1 MSRLGIALMIFV
13 ALALRAWQTLA
24 DEKIRLVTL
33 AILAMFAV
41 RTVAASKTRDSQRDL
56 RD

>member
-1 MSRLGIALMIFV
+1 MRRLGIALMIFV
-13 ALALRAWQTLA
+13 ALALLAWQTLA